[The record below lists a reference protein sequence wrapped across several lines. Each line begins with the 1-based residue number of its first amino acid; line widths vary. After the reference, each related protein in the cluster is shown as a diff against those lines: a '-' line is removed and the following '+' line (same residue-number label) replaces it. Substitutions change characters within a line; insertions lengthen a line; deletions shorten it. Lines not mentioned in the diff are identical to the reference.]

1 MISLVACN
9 YLQGWTALM
18 SAAEGSHVE
27 VVRLL
32 LDAEADPNVKDST
45 VSMVAGMCMVLL
57 LS

>member
-9 YLQGWTALM
+9 CLQGRVVLII
-18 SAAEGSHVE
+18 AAQGGHVE

-32 LDAEADPNVKDST
+32 LDAGADPNVKDLY
-45 VSMVAGMCMVLL
+45 VSMVAGMCMVLV